1 METFTL
7 DNSGVMNV
15 RLESTNLYDRFGRP
29 FNSLRVSV
37 TQRCNFDCF
46 FCHMEGEAP
55 SSEEMTPKEIGEIVR
70 VACKLGVKNVKFTGG
85 EPLLREDIADIVS
98 RIAQYAEE
106 VSMTTNGSLLK
117 ETAAAL
123 RKAGLRRVN
132 VSLHSVDPE
141 TFAKITGRDALQ
153 QVEEGIEAALKNH
166 LEPVKIN
173 MVVFKGMNDHEVP
186 QMIDFAGSL
195 GVILQLIEFQPVLRE
210 NQGAWHRFHCDLAET
225 EGWLEKEAFKI
236 ESRALQAR
244 RKYFLKKDGK
254 VSCVEVVRPMH
265 NTSFCRNCTR
275 LRVTS
280 DGRLKPCL
288 MRNDNLV
295 EAAAILRR
303 GGGSHE
309 LEEVFRRVVE
319 LREPYWKEGR

>member
-1 METFTL
+1 VKNL
-7 DNSGVMNV
+7 GAVSAN
-15 RLESTNLYDRFGRP
+15 LESTNLHDRFSRP

-46 FCHMEGEAP
+46 FCHREGEAP
-55 SSEEMTPKEIGEIVR
+55 SSGEMTSKEIGEIAG
-70 VACKLGVKNVKFTGG
+70 VACKLGVKKVKLTGG
-85 EPLLREDIADIVS
+85 EPLLREDITDIVS
-98 RIAQYAEE
+98 RISRHADE

-117 ETAAAL
+117 ESAAAL
-123 RKAGLRRVN
+123 RKAGLKRVN

-153 QVEEGIEAALKNH
+153 QVEEGIEAALKSH

-173 MVVFKGMNDHEVP
+173 VVVFKGMNDYEIP
-186 QMIDFAGSL
+186 QMIDFARSL

-210 NQGAWHRFHCDLAET
+210 NKGAWHRFHYDLAET

-236 ESRALQAR
+236 ENRALQAR
-244 RKYFLKKDGK
+244 RKYFLRKDGK
-254 VSCVEVVRPMH
+254 TTCVEVVRPMH
-265 NTSFCRNCTR
+265 NTSFCKNCTR

-288 MRNDNLV
+288 MRNDNLA
-295 EAAAILRR
+295 EAATILRS
-303 GGGSHE
+303 GGGLDD
-309 LEEVFRRVVE
+309 LERVFRRVVE
-319 LREPYWKEGR
+319 LREPYWREGM